1 MSVDRGMDK
10 DMVQMSNGILLSHKI
25 EWNNAICSNMDR
37 PRDYHTKLSQSEKD
51 KYYMVSPICGI

>member
-25 EWNNAICSNMDR
+25 EWNNAICSNIDGH
-37 PRDYHTKLSQSEKD
+37 RDYHTKWSLSGSERQIS
-51 KYYMVSPICGI
+51 YAITYT